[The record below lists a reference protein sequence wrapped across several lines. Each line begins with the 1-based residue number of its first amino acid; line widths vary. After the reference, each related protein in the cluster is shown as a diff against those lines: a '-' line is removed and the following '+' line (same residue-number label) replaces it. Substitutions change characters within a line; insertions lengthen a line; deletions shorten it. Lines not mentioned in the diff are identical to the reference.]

1 MSSKTQFSTLYSAEQ
16 IQKKVKEL
24 GAKITKD
31 FKGKAPEMLCILKGA
46 SFFYADLIR
55 EINLPLSC
63 NFFGISSYSG
73 TKSTGNV
80 KITLDLISSI
90 KDKDVI
96 IVEDIVDTGLSLEF
110 IINYINSKKPKSI
123 TVVSLLYKPKQ
134 LKVKNIRVDYHAFE
148 IDNQFVVG
156 YGLDYDEAWRELPF
170 IAQMNNFN

>member
-1 MSSKTQFSTLYSAEQ
+1 MSSQSQFSTLYSATQ

-24 GAKITKD
+24 GSKITKD

-73 TKSTGNV
+73 IKSTGNV

-90 KDKDVI
+90 QDKDVI
-96 IVEDIVDTGLSLEF
+96 VVEDIVDTGLSLEF
-110 IINYINSKKPKSI
+110 IINYLKSKKPKSI
-123 TVVSLLYKPKQ
+123 KIVSLLYKPKQ
-134 LKVKNIRVDYHAFE
+134 LKVKNIHVDYYAFE
-148 IDNQFVVG
+148 LNTQFVVG
-156 YGLDYDEAWRELPF
+156 YGLDYNEAWRELPF
-170 IAQMNNFN
+170 IAQMNNLN

>member
-1 MSSKTQFSTLYSAEQ
+1 MSPKNPFSTLYSAAQ
-16 IQKKVKEL
+16 IQKKVEEL

-73 TKSTGNV
+73 TKSTGNI
-80 KITLDLISSI
+80 KITLDLISSV
-90 KDKDVI
+90 KGKDVI

-110 IINYINSKKPKSI
+110 IVDYLKTKKPKSL
-123 TVVSLLYKPKQ
+123 TVASLLYKPSQ
-134 LKVKNIRVDYHAFE
+134 LKTKKISVDYYAFE
-148 IDNQFVVG
+148 LSNQFVVG
-156 YGLDYDEAWRELPF
+156 YGLDYNEAWRELPF
-170 IAQMNNFN
+170 IAQMNSLN